1 MTEKTKEQFLI
12 ELPELQNELDEKVR
26 RQDRLIRRFQMYSK
40 NEGLFSDIV
49 DSCPY
54 PIAVFNASGVLEK
67 INQAFTLQTGVKSQD
82 IESGKLSIYSCFI
95 GENEFCDAIRQALKG
110 QTQLV
115 EELKSPPCK
124 PPEETPP
131 FDKHYN
137 RATVFP
143 IPSECGEIFHGVA
156 IFSV

>member
-12 ELPELQNELDEKVR
+12 ELLELQNELDEKVR

-82 IESGKLSIYSCFI
+82 IEPGKLSIYSCFI
-95 GENEFCDAIRQALKG
+95 GENEFCDAIRRALKG

-115 EELKSPPCK
+115 EVKSPPCK

-131 FDKHYN
+131 FAKHDN

-143 IPSECGEIFHGVA
+143 IPSESGEISHGVA
-156 IFSV
+156 IFYV